1 MENVSDYFSRTENTV
16 RMLLEENQACQ
27 AKVKLAKE
35 TVILSST
42 TPEAMTPQKNFG
54 NWWMENKNN
63 KTAILEAQQSYS
75 IEAFAGGLLA
85 GSVLSIAARAI
96 DNYSQNTAIPD
107 NWGEIFRK
115 ESLPTRF
122 FVGRTI
128 HTVPLGLIIYA
139 GWNQYI
145 DHISREIRIINHEV
159 FLRVATHS
167 EIFEFQAFAAR
178 EHEFVKLHY
187 EYFASHVL
195 DVLCWNDYDQYI
207 KDMQQALP

>member
-35 TVILSST
+35 TVIRSDT
-42 TPEAMTPQKNFG
+42 TSVPIPQRDFG
-54 NWWMENKNN
+54 NWWMENKND
-63 KTAILEAQQSYS
+63 KTAILKAQQSYS
-75 IEAFAGGLLA
+75 IEAFVGGLLA

-96 DNYSQNTAIPD
+96 DNYSHNTTIPD
-107 NWGEIFRK
+107 NWEEIFRK
-115 ESLPTRF
+115 ESLPTEF

-145 DHISREIRIINHEV
+145 NHIGRETRAISQEV

-167 EIFEFQAFAAR
+167 KLFEFQAFAAR
-178 EHEFVKLHY
+178 EYEFVNLHS

-207 KDMQQALP
+207 KDMQQTLL